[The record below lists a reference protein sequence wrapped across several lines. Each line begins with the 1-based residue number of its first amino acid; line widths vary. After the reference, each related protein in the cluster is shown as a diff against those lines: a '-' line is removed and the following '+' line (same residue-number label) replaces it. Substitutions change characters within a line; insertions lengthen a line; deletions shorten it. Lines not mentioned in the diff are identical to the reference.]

1 MGGNLHATYSF
12 RKAERETVFLC
23 FQKIS
28 FTRWLM
34 VVALVAHLL
43 LTGSTSFHLPAVLII
58 VWKLKDYES
67 PLCELQNNTI
77 DFLDAVVEIVHQ
89 DYLITVER

>member
-1 MGGNLHATYSF
+1 
-12 RKAERETVFLC
+12 
-23 FQKIS
+23 
-28 FTRWLM
+28 M